1 MLRKIA
7 EIIVVYRHALAVI
20 AMFLLVLSGY
30 GLTQLRFESDL
41 SKQLPEDLEAV
52 KDYFALQNEFNAG
65 SSALIYVKIESTKS
79 VVDVRD
85 PRVIEAIYNLE
96 QRLKE
101 REYVTST
108 FSIADLC
115 VQILGRLPRSI
126 EEVNFVL
133 NFLPPEAK
141 NGLISGDYSST
152 LVIVEIN
159 RERNQETLV
168 RVYNEINSDIEKSN
182 FPDGVKAILTGDLG
196 ITYRILQM
204 LQSDMNK
211 TMAVAGAIVVFLL
224 LYFYKSPV
232 RMFIPL
238 IPLIFGVVMTL
249 GFMGLLGIPLDIAT
263 STVGAMIIGM
273 GIDYGVHITNRYYE
287 ERNRGRSPEEAAEEA
302 IAETGKALL
311 GAALTTIAGFLALS
325 ISILPSLKML
335 SVTLTMGLG
344 LAAINAVIITPS
356 LAILE
361 EEIRSLLF
369 KKEIKTSISSSE
381 SKLTG
386 LFRKWGWG
394 IKKFPI
400 GALIVAF
407 MISVVSI
414 YGLSQVTT
422 EVRLEKMIPR
432 GIPEIEALTDIRS
445 EFGGQDEID
454 ILVRADDVR
463 EPEIVRAILRFER
476 AVEADSYYNNVFES
490 ESIADEVIEKYGYIP
505 NSKELIKEALKDSNL
520 VFPDYRMTIIKFKGN
535 FMGVTQEDFDRIMR
549 YFEEE
554 IKMSDF
560 PPGTEISLAGEAY
573 LNYVLNNLVNSE
585 LSRIS
590 TIGTVI
596 VVLVV
601 FILFRKPSVSIAMI
615 MPMFLGALWTIGY
628 MGLTGIPFTQTLAGV
643 VSMIV
648 GLGVDYG
655 MHITHR
661 FMEEFREG
669 NKTPIITTMESVGPS
684 ILVGALT
691 TAGGFLALLSAD
703 LTAIHDFG
711 KVLAV
716 GIFAS
721 MLSAYLVTP
730 AILQLEFGKKIGGG
744 RSEKD

>member
-1 MLRKIA
+1 M
-7 EIIVVYRHALAVI
+7 
-20 AMFLLVLSGY
+20 
-30 GLTQLRFESDL
+30 
-41 SKQLPEDLEAV
+41 
-52 KDYFALQNEFNAG
+52 
-65 SSALIYVKIESTKS
+65 
-79 VVDVRD
+79 
-85 PRVIEAIYNLE
+85 
-96 QRLKE
+96 
-101 REYVTST
+101 
-108 FSIADLC
+108 
-115 VQILGRLPRSI
+115 
-126 EEVNFVL
+126 NFVL

-159 RERNQETLV
+159 RERNQETLI
-168 RVYNEINSDIEKSN
+168 RVYNEITSDIEKSN
-182 FPDGVKAILTGDLG
+182 FPDGVKVILTGDLG

-232 RMFIPL
+232 RMLIPL

-249 GFMGLLGIPLDIAT
+249 GFMGLLGIPLDMAT

-287 ERNRGRSPEEAAEEA
+287 ERSRGRPPEEAAEEA
-302 IAETGKALL
+302 ITETGKALL

-325 ISILPSLKML
+325 ISILPSLKRL
-335 SVTLTMGLG
+335 SITLTMGLG
-344 LAAINAVIITPS
+344 LAAINAVIITPA

-369 KKEIKTSISSSE
+369 KKETRISISGSE
-381 SKLTG
+381 SKLAG
-386 LFRKWGWG
+386 LFRRWGWR

-400 GALIVAF
+400 GALILALI
-407 MISVVSI
+407 ISIISL

-445 EFGGQDEID
+445 EFGGQDEIY

-463 EPEIVRAILRFER
+463 DPEIVRAILRFER

-490 ESIADEVIEKYGYIP
+490 ESIADEVIEKYGFIP
-505 NSKELIKEALKDSNL
+505 NSKDLIKEALKDSSL
-520 VFPDYRMTIIKFKGN
+520 VSPDYSMTIIKFKGN

-554 IKMSDF
+554 IEMSYF
-560 PPGTEISLAGEAY
+560 PAGTKVSLAGEAY

-721 MLSAYLVTP
+721 MFSAYLVTP

-744 RSEKD
+744 ESEKD